1 MTVFLG
7 GGQGVGDDFFHDGLE
22 LGVDLFEGPRQAVA
36 VLAHLQAGDGH
47 ATGVGSLGRA
57 VQHAVLLVDLDGL
70 RGGRHVRTLDDH
82 GHAVVHEL
90 LCGFA
95 INLVLGGAR
104 QSDVALDGPHAL
116 AALVV
121 LGARNALG
129 VFLDAAALDFLD
141 LLDDL
146 DVDAVRVV
154 DVAVGVGDGDDLGA
168 QLLSLLS
175 GVGGH
180 VAGAGDHDGLALE
193 GVVAQ
198 HAQGFLG
205 VVAHAVTGGLGA
217 GQGAAEFQ
225 TLTGQDAGVL
235 VADALVLAEQVA
247 DLTTTDVDVAGG
259 NVGEL
264 ADVAAQ
270 LSHEG
275 LAEAH
280 DLSVGLALRVEV
292 GTALAAAHRQRGQGV
307 LENLLEAKELD
318 DGLGHGR
325 VEA

>member
-1 MTVFLG
+1 M
-7 GGQGVGDDFFHDGLE
+7 
-22 LGVDLFEGPRQAVA
+22 
-36 VLAHLQAGDGH
+36 
-47 ATGVGSLGRA
+47 
-57 VQHAVLLVDLDGL
+57 
-70 RGGRHVRTLDDH
+70 
-82 GHAVVHEL
+82 
-90 LCGFA
+90 
-95 INLVLGGAR
+95 
-104 QSDVALDGPHAL
+104 
-116 AALVV
+116 V